1 MKKLILTTLAVFVI
15 AVFSHGQTLDEVLA
29 KHFKAV
35 GQEKLASINTFSIKA
50 TVNQMGIDLPMEM
63 KMKKPGKFRLDM
75 DMQGQKMIQAFD
87 GENGWMIA
95 PWVSMEPQDLEGDQ
109 LKQAISQANMEGELY
124 NYAAKGHMA
133 DLIGKV
139 KDGDKNVFQIK
150 LTTEDGNIR
159 DYFIDAEL
167 YLVTKVKAKISA
179 MGQIV
184 EVEQRMMDYKEIE
197 GIKMAMKIESDSP
210 MGTAM
215 VIMEEIKFNEEIDD
229 SIFKRPS
236 K

>member
-15 AVFSHGQTLDEVLA
+15 AVFSYGQTLDEVLA

-35 GQEKLASINTFSIKA
+35 GQEKLASVNTFSIKA
-50 TVNQMGIDLPMEM
+50 KINQMGMDLPMEM

-95 PWVSMEPQDLEGDQ
+95 PWVSPEPQDLDGDQ
-109 LKQAISQANMEGELY
+109 LNQAKSQADMEGELY

-139 KDGDKNVFQIK
+139 KDGDKIVFQIK

-159 DYFIDAEL
+159 NYFIDAES
-167 YLVTKVKAKISA
+167 YLITKVKAIISA
-179 MGQIV
+179 MGQTV
-184 EVEQRMMDYKEIE
+184 EIEQRMMDYKEIE

-210 MGTAM
+210 MGTAL